1 MQRSID
7 AILTTHTGSLP
18 RLPAILEAMRDKE
31 EGRLADEAAFQKTV
45 SSEIAAMV
53 QRQVDSGIDVVND
66 GECGKPNF
74 HAYASERLS
83 GFERRV
89 PPGGVPVLTRPLGTG
104 GRDAQMFPDFYQA
117 ILENNPFANAIRI
130 APRICVGPIQ
140 IGRAHV

>member
-89 PPGGVPVLTRPLGTG
+89 PDQTAERSDLSQRADRERCRSRARAGYVLFW
-104 GRDAQMFPDFYQA
+104 AS
-117 ILENNPFANAIRI
+117 
-130 APRICVGPIQ
+130 
-140 IGRAHV
+140 